1 MEPKRFHINQD
12 GIEYALAIK
21 LLGERVKVEAV
32 DSNVPGMPIYSQTFT
47 LDELCQLANYFTV
60 IPRSNE
66 AQLELISI
74 AESQQIRFF
83 NNGDILQ
90 VAFFLPNGEDLLLD
104 LPRESLKV
112 GLYQSAYVPGK
123 SLYQQVLER
132 PGFGTPFVDPYGD
145 RGFFETGLAASVANR
160 APLGSTLA
168 GSVVTPLAGSNLG
181 LGTSVRRNL
190 NEFL

>member
-12 GIEYALAIK
+12 GVEYAMAIK

-32 DSNVPGMPIYSQTFT
+32 DSSAPGMPIYSQTFT
-47 LDELCQLANYFTV
+47 LEELCQLANYFTI

-66 AQLELISI
+66 AQLELIAI
-74 AESQQIRFF
+74 AEAQQIRFF

-104 LPRESLKV
+104 LPKESLKV

-145 RGFFETGLAASVANR
+145 RGFFDTGLAASVSRGPIGASL
-160 APLGSTLA
+160 AGSTL
-168 GSVVTPLAGSNLG
+168 TPGLAASG
-181 LGTSVRRNL
+181 LGTSVRRSMD
-190 NEFL
+190 EFL

>member
-47 LDELCQLANYFTV
+47 LEELCQLANYFTV

-66 AQLELISI
+66 AQLELIAI

-83 NNGDILQ
+83 NNGDI
-90 VAFFLPNGEDLLLD
+90 F
-104 LPRESLKV
+104 
-112 GLYQSAYVPGK
+112 
-123 SLYQQVLER
+123 
-132 PGFGTPFVDPYGD
+132 
-145 RGFFETGLAASVANR
+145 
-160 APLGSTLA
+160 
-168 GSVVTPLAGSNLG
+168 
-181 LGTSVRRNL
+181 
-190 NEFL
+190 

>member
-32 DSNVPGMPIYSQTFT
+32 DSHVPGMPIYSQTFT
-47 LDELCQLANYFTV
+47 LEELCQLANYFTV

-66 AQLELISI
+66 AQLELISLV
-74 AESQQIRFF
+74 ESQQIRFF

-90 VAFFLPNGEDLLLD
+90 IAFFLPNGEDLLLD

-145 RGFFETGLAASVANR
+145 RGFFETGLAASVNQVPVATS
-160 APLGSTLA
+160 LVGSAVVPTVTNSSLA
-168 GSVVTPLAGSNLG
+168 GSVS
-181 LGTSVRRNL
+181 RNM

>member
-12 GIEYALAIK
+12 GIEYAMAIK

-32 DSNVPGMPIYSQTFT
+32 DSSAPGMPIYSQTFT
-47 LDELCQLANYFTV
+47 LEELCQLANYFTI

-66 AQLELISI
+66 AQLELIAI
-74 AESQQIRFF
+74 AEAQQIRFF

-104 LPRESLKV
+104 LPKESLKV

-145 RGFFETGLAASVANR
+145 RGFFDTGLAASVSRGVPVGA
-160 APLGSTLA
+160 SLA
-168 GSVVTPLAGSNLG
+168 GSALTPGLAASG
-181 LGTSVRRNL
+181 LGGSVRRSL
-190 NEFL
+190 DEFK